1 MAPELIRSRNHILDV
16 YTGTQLLRVKSF
28 DLLSGSNSIGP
39 LMFSVPNSP
48 KKRSAN
54 PPSYNAV
61 VNFKIQ
67 SSVSSC

>member
-28 DLLSGSNSIGP
+28 DLLSGSNSIDP
-39 LMFSVPNSP
+39 LMFNVPNSP
-48 KKRSAN
+48 KKRSAS

-61 VNFKIQ
+61 VNYKIQ